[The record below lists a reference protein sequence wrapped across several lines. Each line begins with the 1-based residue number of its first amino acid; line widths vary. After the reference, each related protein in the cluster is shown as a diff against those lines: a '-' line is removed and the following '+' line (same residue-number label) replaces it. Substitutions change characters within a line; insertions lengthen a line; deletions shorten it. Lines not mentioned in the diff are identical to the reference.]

1 MKKITTAI
9 ILTLLVANLVAIA
22 IGFNYLQSEIN
33 QLKQKTPTPTQT
45 PTQAPTPTPTLTPTQ
60 TSTPTQTQTTP
71 NPTPS
76 PLPHNYTVYEWHLKA
91 NYINNVTWLSVVT
104 AYNSSLTWKENY
116 LSYLQSMYYSTFPPD
131 RLFPP
136 SVYQYCF
143 VSAQFDPTTGYT
155 KALYLYYP
163 EPHYSY
169 WADGSLNYS
178 YYAIENN
185 LPFIADS
192 QGWSKTFI

>member
-9 ILTLLVANLVAIA
+9 ILTLLVANLVAIV
-22 IGFNYLQSEIN
+22 IGFSYLQSEIY
-33 QLKQKTPTPTQT
+33 QLEQKPPTQT
-45 PTQAPTPTPTLTPTQ
+45 KQPTLTPTAA
-60 TSTPTQTQTTP
+60 PINPTQTTP

-136 SVYQYCF
+136 SVYQNCF